1 MLQACPPGEQNTA
14 LFCGTFIKRLLADLQ
29 VHLTSCETSDL
40 KQLAQRADKLWTSH
54 RRPAPLAALEQQQ
67 GGSAV
72 EEECVIA
79 AVQGK
84 KSKLFF
90 KGIVSRDGG

>member
-1 MLQACPPGEQNTA
+1 
-14 LFCGTFIKRLLADLQ
+14 
-29 VHLTSCETSDL
+29 
-40 KQLAQRADKLWTSH
+40 
-54 RRPAPLAALEQQQ
+54 
-67 GGSAV
+67 V

-90 KGIVSRDGG
+90 KGIVSRDGGWGKALEW